1 MQHKMCLQSGFA
13 IVRRKMETVILKYGQ
28 SEFTLP
34 RNCITKDDL
43 SVLFNLEINGAHLKI
58 KENNIWINRYP
69 DDDGVIDPGNGEFCY
84 Q

>member
-1 MQHKMCLQSGFA
+1 
-13 IVRRKMETVILKYGQ
+13 METVILKYGQ

-84 Q
+84 VVSFFLFVEKN